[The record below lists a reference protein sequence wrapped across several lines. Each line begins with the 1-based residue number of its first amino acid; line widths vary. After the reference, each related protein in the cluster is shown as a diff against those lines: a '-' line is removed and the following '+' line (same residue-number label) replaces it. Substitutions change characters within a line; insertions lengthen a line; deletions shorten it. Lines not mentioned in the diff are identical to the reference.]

1 MSKKIPVKDVSRG
14 AESLA
19 RTIDRLENGE
29 YVVRLEK
36 KPRSEGGIHY
46 EISRS
51 HKVRTSNAT

>member
-1 MSKKIPVKDVSRG
+1 MSKKITVKDVSRG

-36 KPRSEGGIHY
+36 KSRSEGGIQY

-51 HKVRTSNAT
+51 QKVRTSGS